1 METKEENEDQI
12 TESST
17 EASIEGK
24 TDSRKVLAET
34 APEPCVHQNRCGV
47 AGDQFVFWQSA
58 DGRCHY
64 TPIRD
69 LPAEGEICTEAVP
82 TSRLWGDLTPVS
94 SRSTRSADR
103 KLAKISTKHG
113 MSTKILQTQP
123 LLTVGSDGTIQ
134 KIRPGEIIE
143 GETLIPR
150 AQPNIPHGIGPY
162 TLDLKTPTG
171 RGKQFEILLDRGAGF
186 LFGVYVAEGSACGTG
201 FKSVSFAAGEA
212 EMRKQI
218 VSGLERWGLKTWA
231 NGDYVSTT
239 SAALGRRLA
248 ETCEKGAGNKRIPDF
263 LWTAP
268 KCFQDG
274 FVSGYFSG
282 DGTVNGGEITASTV
296 STEMA
301 EGVVFLLGSMGVRAS
316 YRVYGQDENQ
326 DQHLIKVYQEGIENF
341 PVLALTRKQKRAQ
354 KVKASET
361 KTSQDRIPV
370 PDGLKTEVVRAM
382 RDNGLSHSIYE
393 KGYATRPRLKQV
405 YGDLPEQMQALIQ
418 APIWWELVDSVEEIG
433 STQRVCDLEM
443 EQRSNFMLS
452 GGLLV
457 HDAS

>member
-1 METKEENEDQI
+1 
-12 TESST
+12 
-17 EASIEGK
+17 
-24 TDSRKVLAET
+24 
-34 APEPCVHQNRCGV
+34 
-47 AGDQFVFWQSA
+47 
-58 DGRCHY
+58 
-64 TPIRD
+64 
-69 LPAEGEICTEAVP
+69 
-82 TSRLWGDLTPVS
+82 
-94 SRSTRSADR
+94 
-103 KLAKISTKHG
+103 
-113 MSTKILQTQP
+113 
-123 LLTVGSDGTIQ
+123 
-134 KIRPGEIIE
+134 
-143 GETLIPR
+143 
-150 AQPNIPHGIGPY
+150 
-162 TLDLKTPTG
+162 
-171 RGKQFEILLDRGAGF
+171 
-186 LFGVYVAEGSACGTG
+186 
-201 FKSVSFAAGEA
+201 
-212 EMRKQI
+212 
-218 VSGLERWGLKTWA
+218 
-231 NGDYVSTT
+231 
-239 SAALGRRLA
+239 
-248 ETCEKGAGNKRIPDF
+248 
-263 LWTAP
+263 
-268 KCFQDG
+268 
-274 FVSGYFSG
+274 
-282 DGTVNGGEITASTV
+282 
-296 STEMA
+296 MA